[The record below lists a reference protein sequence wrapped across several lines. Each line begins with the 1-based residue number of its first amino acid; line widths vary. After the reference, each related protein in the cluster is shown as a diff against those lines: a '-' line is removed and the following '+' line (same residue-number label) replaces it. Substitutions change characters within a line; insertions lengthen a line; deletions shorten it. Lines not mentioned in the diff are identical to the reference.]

1 MKIGFIGLGTLG
13 KEIVKKLLEGGVE
26 VIVWNRTSQKA
37 QEMGLPMVNS
47 PQELIEKVDRV
58 FVILFDS
65 LASKEVILGEKGL
78 IKGSL
83 KNKTVIDMTT
93 NHPNYV
99 VEVAKIL
106 ENKGAYY
113 LDAPVLGSV
122 IPARK
127 GELTILVGGNREKF
141 EENRFLFE
149 KYGKNI
155 FYVGEVGKATKLKLI
170 NNIVLAGFMEILAEA
185 LAIGELAGLE
195 KSQIIEILSA
205 GAGRSAILEVK
216 KPKLLEEDFSVHFS
230 VDLMYKDL
238 HYVQDLIKELKGC
251 SLVTSVIKEVYGLAR
266 KKGLGE
272 KDFSIVYKVLKDF

>member
-1 MKIGFIGLGTLG
+1 MKVGFIGLGTLG
-13 KEIVKKLLEGGVE
+13 KEIVKKLLEGGIE
-26 VIVWNRTSQKA
+26 VIVWNRTPQKA
-37 QEMGLPMVNS
+37 QEMGLPIVNS

-83 KNKTVIDMTT
+83 KNKTIIDMTT

-106 ENKGAYY
+106 ETKGAYY

-127 GELTILVGGNREKF
+127 GELTILVAGNREKF
-141 EENRFLFE
+141 EENRLLFE
-149 KYGKNI
+149 KYCKNI

-216 KPKLLEEDFSVHFS
+216 KQKLLEEDFSVHFS
-230 VDLMYKDL
+230 VNLMYKDL

-251 SLVTSVIKEVYGLAR
+251 SLGISVIKEVYGLAR